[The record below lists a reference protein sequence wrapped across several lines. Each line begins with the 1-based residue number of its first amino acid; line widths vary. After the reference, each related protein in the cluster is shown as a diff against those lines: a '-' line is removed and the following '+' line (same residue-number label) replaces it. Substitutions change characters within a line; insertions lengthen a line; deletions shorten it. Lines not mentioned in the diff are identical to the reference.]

1 MSAIEKFETSDV
13 GPDQRVRYW
22 NDMADR
28 RYSGSV
34 VDCSESNFSGKMWTW
49 SIGDLAMLRPR
60 TRACKVSRQPL
71 PSGSQGT
78 AETQRLMLHIQCR
91 GTSVHR
97 QGGSAAFL
105 SPGDMVL
112 SSPHQAYSIELSDHE
127 TLAIELPF
135 DPLSDRLANLA
146 DSFVKPLSGNAP
158 SVRILHDFL
167 LSLWHQGYR
176 RAHDDDWEGEISEVF
191 YDLTAMAVRGA
202 SHVEAQDQISGGQS
216 ERVLAI
222 VKARFRDPDFRSS
235 TIAQECGISVRSV
248 QTLFAAIGTTP
259 SAYILEQRLKH
270 ASERL
275 IVDPEISITEL
286 AFELGFNDSGYFARC
301 FRQRF
306 GVAPR
311 EHRNMRLHTPA
322 PQS

>member
-13 GPDQRVRYW
+13 GPDQRMRYW
-22 NDMADR
+22 NDMADK
-28 RYSGSV
+28 RYSGSM
-34 VDCSESNFSGKMWTW
+34 VDSSESNFSGKMWTW

-60 TRACKVSRQPL
+60 TQSCKVSRQPCR
-71 PSGSQGT
+71 SD
-78 AETQRLMLHIQCR
+78 TQRLMLHIQCR

-97 QGGSAAFL
+97 QGGASAVL
-105 SPGDMVL
+105 GPGDMVL
-112 SSPHQAYSIELSDHE
+112 SSPHEAYSIELSDHE

-135 DPLSDRLANLA
+135 EPLSHRLANLE
-146 DSFVKPLSGNAP
+146 DNFVKPLSGNAP

-176 RAHDDDWEGEISEVF
+176 RAHDANWEGEISAVF

-202 SHVEAQDQISGGQS
+202 GHVAEQAQISGGQT
-216 ERVLAI
+216 ERVLSI
-222 VKARFRDPDFRSS
+222 VKARFRDPDLRSS
-235 TIAQECGISVRSV
+235 TIAQECDISVRSV
-248 QTLFAAIGTTP
+248 QILFAAMGTTP

-311 EHRNMRLHTPA
+311 EHRTMRLQTRSPSL
-322 PQS
+322 QS